1 MNLTHLH
8 RSGQRYVG
16 SGHDAVVEYLAS
28 GMLKGIGKSLAEK
41 IYAAFGDDT
50 LNILENDPRRLLEVK
65 GIREKKLEGIIQSGQ
80 SRILCKLQR
89 LL

>member
-1 MNLTHLH
+1 M
-8 RSGQRYVG
+8 RSPT
-16 SGHDAVVEYLAS
+16 
-28 GMLKGIGKSLAEK
+28 INGKSLAEK